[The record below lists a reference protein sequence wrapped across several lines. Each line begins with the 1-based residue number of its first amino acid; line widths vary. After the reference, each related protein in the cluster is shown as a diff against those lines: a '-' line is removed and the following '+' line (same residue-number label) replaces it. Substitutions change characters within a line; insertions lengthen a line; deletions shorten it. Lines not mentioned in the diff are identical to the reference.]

1 MSLGERFR
9 RDWPAWLVGAVLVL
23 AGLLKTGRPL
33 PFGRIVEGYRVL
45 PALAVPAVAV
55 VLPWLEV
62 LVGALLC
69 ATQLRLGAA
78 AAATALSGGFLLAG
92 GSVLIRG
99 LETEC
104 GCFGGWSGSVGLLSL
119 AIEVALFGAAVT
131 ALRRAWQHTR
141 PGSPRG

>member
-9 RDWPAWLVGAVLVL
+9 RDWPAWLVGAVLLL

-62 LVGALLC
+62 LVGTLLC
-69 ATQLRLGAA
+69 AGHLRRGASA
-78 AAATALSGGFLLAG
+78 VATALSGGFLLAG
-92 GSVLIRG
+92 GSVLVRG
-99 LETEC
+99 LQTEC
-104 GCFGGWSGSVGLLSL
+104 GCFGAWSGSVGWLSL
-119 AIEVALFGAAVT
+119 VIEVALLAVAVT
-131 ALRRAWQHTR
+131 AFRRAWQQTR
-141 PGSPRG
+141 TG